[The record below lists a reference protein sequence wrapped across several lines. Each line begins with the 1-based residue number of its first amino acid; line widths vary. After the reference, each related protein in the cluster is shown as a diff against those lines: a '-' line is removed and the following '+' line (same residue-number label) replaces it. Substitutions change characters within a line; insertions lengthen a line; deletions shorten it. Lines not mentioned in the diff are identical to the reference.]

1 MTVVRPR
8 LCGMSTPLLRFEDIT
23 RALTTP
29 VYPPPVRCIP
39 ASVFSSECFLP
50 STCMQVIFRFDE
62 PLALEKCKSKA
73 GRDKRASE
81 GKQVDND
88 FGVPLIF
95 KIAVA
100 SSGFVCVEIS
110 ETVLT
115 LILGG
120 NSGRTYPRDAVA
132 KVDEDKEEVIFS
144 CSALGGL
151 IIVVGGL
158 KTLAPLL
165 DGGEPS
171 SATAASTKTFCL

>member
-1 MTVVRPR
+1 
-8 LCGMSTPLLRFEDIT
+8 MSTPLLRELFEDIT

-29 VYPPPVRCIP
+29 VYPPPVRCMP

-62 PLALEKCKSKA
+62 PLAPEKCKSKA
-73 GRDKRASE
+73 GRDKRASGE
-81 GKQVDND
+81 EQGKQVAND

-132 KVDEDKEEVIFS
+132 KDDDDEEVLFS

>member
-1 MTVVRPR
+1 
-8 LCGMSTPLLRFEDIT
+8 
-23 RALTTP
+23 
-29 VYPPPVRCIP
+29 
-39 ASVFSSECFLP
+39 
-50 STCMQVIFRFDE
+50 
-62 PLALEKCKSKA
+62 
-73 GRDKRASE
+73 
-81 GKQVDND
+81 VDN
-88 FGVPLIF
+88 VPLIF

-132 KVDEDKEEVIFS
+132 KDDDDEEVLFS